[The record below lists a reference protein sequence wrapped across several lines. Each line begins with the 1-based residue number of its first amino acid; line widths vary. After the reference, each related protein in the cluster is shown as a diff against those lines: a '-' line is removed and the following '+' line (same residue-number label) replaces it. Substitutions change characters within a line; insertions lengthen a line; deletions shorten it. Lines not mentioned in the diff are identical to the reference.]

1 MVSSTEQE
9 QELPRAS
16 SDNAAHFAPPMPLRT
31 NYPLPPLSPY
41 PMPLRTNY
49 SAPRFFEPSP
59 PSSPYPMALRTN
71 YSVPRF
77 FEPSPPRESTDNVAN
92 FVPQMPLSTNYP
104 LSQLFNTAATV
115 NSDTQQNTMRK
126 DLKEYLPLHRAAL
139 KGNWEEAKR
148 IFDNDPEAMT
158 ASIDLMEATALHTA
172 IRAGK
177 PIHFVEKFIAA
188 MPDDSLGVKDVIED
202 TALSVAA
209 AVGNIAAATILVE
222 RMPDLLYVPNF
233 VGNFPVQIA
242 ALYAQRDMLKYL
254 ISVTKDDFGQNPYAG
269 SAGLILLIHVID
281 AEFFD
286 IAIELVE
293 KYPDLA
299 RLKLPDGTSAL
310 TKIYKEVYFCI
321 IKSIKEMSLLK
332 QQALK
337 LVKRLC
343 KEIELLSFAEANDIY
358 LDAML
363 IAAQLGI
370 HEVAEEIIEAFPSS
384 IYFVTPNSRQLL
396 IHVAVENRS
405 EHVYNLICQMG
416 AALQMQQEI
425 QWYKEVES
433 YVLPNYREKLNF
445 YNQTSKMVFTEEHRT
460 LKEDAEK
467 WMKDTSN
474 SCTIAAALIVMVMF
488 AAAITVPGGNDSING
503 YPIFSKNG
511 GFIVFAISD
520 AISLFTSTT
529 SLLMFLA
536 ILTSRY
542 AEEDFL
548 YVLPNRLTIGLGT
561 LFLSI
566 TFMMAAFGATLYL
579 VFGRKQAWVLIPAA
593 ALACLPVTSFVLL
606 QFPLLVELIYSTYG
620 PGVFKKHK

>member
-1 MVSSTEQE
+1 
-9 QELPRAS
+9 
-16 SDNAAHFAPPMPLRT
+16 
-31 NYPLPPLSPY
+31 
-41 PMPLRTNY
+41 
-49 SAPRFFEPSP
+49 
-59 PSSPYPMALRTN
+59 
-71 YSVPRF
+71 
-77 FEPSPPRESTDNVAN
+77 
-92 FVPQMPLSTNYP
+92 
-104 LSQLFNTAATV
+104 
-115 NSDTQQNTMRK
+115 
-126 DLKEYLPLHRAAL
+126 
-139 KGNWEEAKR
+139 
-148 IFDNDPEAMT
+148 MT

-188 MPDDSLGVKDVIED
+188 MPDDSLAVKDVIED

-222 RMPDLLYVPNF
+222 RMPDLLYIPNF

-310 TKIYKEVYFCI
+310 KKITTKKSFCI
-321 IKSIKEMSLLK
+321 IKSIKEKSMLK

-343 KEIELLSFAEANDIY
+343 KEIELLSFAEANEIY

-384 IYFVTPNSRQLL
+384 IYFVTPDSRQLL

-416 AALQMQQEI
+416 DHKYFHSDVRDINRNNLLHFAGKRAPSHKLNEISGAALQMQHEI

-445 YNQTSKMVFTEEHRT
+445 YNQTPKMVFTEEHKT

-474 SCTIAAALIVMVMF
+474 SCTIAAALIVTVMF
-488 AAAITVPGGNDSING
+488 AAAITIPGGNDSVNG
-503 YPIFSKNG
+503 YPIFSMNG

-548 YVLPNRLTIGLGT
+548 YVLPNRLIIGLGT

-566 TFMMAAFGATLYL
+566 TFMMVAFGATLYL

-593 ALACLPVTSFVLL
+593 VLACLPVTSFVLL

-620 PGVFKKHK
+620 PGIFKKHR

>member
-1 MVSSTEQE
+1 
-9 QELPRAS
+9 
-16 SDNAAHFAPPMPLRT
+16 
-31 NYPLPPLSPY
+31 
-41 PMPLRTNY
+41 
-49 SAPRFFEPSP
+49 
-59 PSSPYPMALRTN
+59 
-71 YSVPRF
+71 
-77 FEPSPPRESTDNVAN
+77 
-92 FVPQMPLSTNYP
+92 
-104 LSQLFNTAATV
+104 
-115 NSDTQQNTMRK
+115 
-126 DLKEYLPLHRAAL
+126 
-139 KGNWEEAKR
+139 
-148 IFDNDPEAMT
+148 
-158 ASIDLMEATALHTA
+158 
-172 IRAGK
+172 
-177 PIHFVEKFIAA
+177 

-209 AVGNIAAATILVE
+209 AVVNIAAATILVE
-222 RMPDLLYVPNF
+222 RMPDLLYIPNF

-299 RLKLPDGTSAL
+299 RVKLTDGISAL
-310 TKIYKEVYFCI
+310 KKITTKKSAFVSERCFNFWQRCISSCI
-321 IKSIKEMSLLK
+321 IKSIKEKSLLK

-343 KEIELLSFAEANDIY
+343 KEIEFLSFTEANDIY

-384 IYFVTPNSRQLL
+384 IYFVTPDSRQFL
-396 IHVAVENRS
+396 IHVAVENHS
-405 EHVYNLICQMG
+405 EHVYNLI
-416 AALQMQQEI
+416 
-425 QWYKEVES
+425 V
-433 YVLPNYREKLNF
+433 
-445 YNQTSKMVFTEEHRT
+445 
-460 LKEDAEK
+460 K
-467 WMKDTSN
+467 WGIIDTSTRMLDTLTGTTCCILLRNEHHLTN
-474 SCTIAAALIVMVMF
+474 SMRYQEQLSKCNMKYN
-488 AAAITVPGGNDSING
+488 AITVPGGNDSVNG

-542 AEEDFL
+542 AEDDFL
-548 YVLPNRLTIGLGT
+548 YVLPNRLIIGLGT

-566 TFMMAAFGATLYL
+566 TFMMVAFGATLYL
-579 VFGRKQAWVLIPAA
+579 VFGRKQAWVLNLAA
-593 ALACLPVTSFVLL
+593 VLACLLVTSFVLL

>member
-1 MVSSTEQE
+1 MVSSTEQEQE

-16 SDNAAHFAPPMPLRT
+16 SDNAANFAPPMPLST

-77 FEPSPPRESTDNVAN
+77 FEPSPPRASTDNVAN

-104 LSQLFNTAATV
+104 LSQLFNT
-115 NSDTQQNTMRK
+115 DTQQNTMRK

-139 KGNWEEAKR
+139 KGNWEDAKR

-177 PIHFVEKFIAA
+177 PIHFVEKFIVA

-222 RMPDLLYVPNF
+222 RMPDLLYIPNF

-310 TKIYKEVYFCI
+310 KKITTKKVCFCI

-370 HEVAEEIIEAFPSS
+370 HEVAEQIIEAFPSS
-384 IYFVTPNSRQLL
+384 IYFVTPDSRQLL
-396 IHVAVENRS
+396 IHVAVENRA

-416 AALQMQQEI
+416 DYKYFHSDVRDINRNNLLHFAAKRAPSHKLNEISGAALQMQHEI

-433 YVLPNYREKLNF
+433 YVLPNYRDKLNF
-445 YNQTSKMVFTEEHRT
+445 YNQTPKMVFTEEHKT

-474 SCTIAAALIVMVMF
+474 SCTIAAALIVTVMF
-488 AAAITVPGGNDSING
+488 AAAITVPGGNDSVNG

-548 YVLPNRLTIGLGT
+548 YVLPNRL
-561 LFLSI
+561 
-566 TFMMAAFGATLYL
+566 
-579 VFGRKQAWVLIPAA
+579 
-593 ALACLPVTSFVLL
+593 
-606 QFPLLVELIYSTYG
+606 
-620 PGVFKKHK
+620 

>member
-1 MVSSTEQE
+1 
-9 QELPRAS
+9 
-16 SDNAAHFAPPMPLRT
+16 
-31 NYPLPPLSPY
+31 
-41 PMPLRTNY
+41 
-49 SAPRFFEPSP
+49 
-59 PSSPYPMALRTN
+59 
-71 YSVPRF
+71 
-77 FEPSPPRESTDNVAN
+77 
-92 FVPQMPLSTNYP
+92 
-104 LSQLFNTAATV
+104 
-115 NSDTQQNTMRK
+115 
-126 DLKEYLPLHRAAL
+126 
-139 KGNWEEAKR
+139 
-148 IFDNDPEAMT
+148 
-158 ASIDLMEATALHTA
+158 
-172 IRAGK
+172 
-177 PIHFVEKFIAA
+177 

-209 AVGNIAAATILVE
+209 AVVNIAAATILVE
-222 RMPDLLYVPNF
+222 RMPDLLYIPNF

-254 ISVTKDDFGQNPYAG
+254 ISVTKDDFGQNPYVG
-269 SAGLILLIHVID
+269 STGLILLIHVID

-286 IAIELVE
+286 IVIEVVE

-299 RLKLPDGTSAL
+299 RVKLTDGISAFKKIT
-310 TKIYKEVYFCI
+310 TKKSAFVSERRFNFWQRCISSCI
-321 IKSIKEMSLLK
+321 IKSIKEKSLLK

-343 KEIELLSFAEANDIY
+343 KEIEFFSFTEANDIY

-384 IYFVTPNSRQLL
+384 IYFVTPDSRQFL
-396 IHVAVENRS
+396 IHVAVEITQNMSIISFVKWGIIDTSTRMS
-405 EHVYNLICQMG
+405 DTLTGTTCCILLRNEHHLTNSMRY
-416 AALQMQQEI
+416 QE
-425 QWYKEVES
+425 QPSKCNMESMEVES

-445 YNQTSKMVFTEEHRT
+445 YKQTPKMVFTEEHRT

-474 SCTIAAALIVMVMF
+474 SCTIAAALIVTVMF
-488 AAAITVPGGNDSING
+488 AAAITVPGGNDSVNG
-503 YPIFSKNG
+503 YPILSKNG

-542 AEEDFL
+542 AEDDFL
-548 YVLPNRLTIGLGT
+548 YVLPNRLIIGLGT
-561 LFLSI
+561 LFISI
-566 TFMMAAFGATLYL
+566 TFMMVAFGATLYL
-579 VFGRKQAWVLIPAA
+579 VFGRKQAWVLNPAA
-593 ALACLPVTSFVLL
+593 VLACLLVTSFVLL